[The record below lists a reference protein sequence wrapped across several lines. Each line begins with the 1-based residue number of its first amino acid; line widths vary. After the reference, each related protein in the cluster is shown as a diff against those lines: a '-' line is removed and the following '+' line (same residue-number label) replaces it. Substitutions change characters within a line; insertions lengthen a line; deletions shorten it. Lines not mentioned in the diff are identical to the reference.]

1 MAPPTAVDRNQS
13 LREARKR
20 YFEANDF
27 GADGGYSK
35 KWVPLE
41 LGPIKFA
48 IPNTPERVRA
58 VRYHDLH
65 HIVTGYQTDWIGE
78 FEISAWEVA
87 SSCRDFVAAWILNL
101 SGLAAGF
108 WVAPRRISRAFI
120 RGRHSRNLYP
130 ETFDENLLD
139 TEVGVMRQRLGL
151 DAPATAS
158 LRDWLALL
166 AWLLAGMLMII
177 GVLAATIGPLIYIV
191 MLLWP

>member
-1 MAPPTAVDRNQS
+1 MAPRITYDSNQS

-20 YFEANDF
+20 YFEANHF
-27 GADGGYSK
+27 GDDGGYSK

-48 IPNTPERVRA
+48 IPNTPGRVKA

-87 SSCRDFVAAWILNL
+87 SSCRDFAAAWILNL
-101 SGLAAGF
+101 SGLAAGIC
-108 WVAPRRISRAFI
+108 VAPRRISRAFI

-130 ETFDENLLD
+130 DTFNDSLLD
-139 TEVGVMRQRLGL
+139 AEVGATRQRLGL
-151 DAPATAS
+151 DAAATGS
-158 LRDWLALL
+158 PTDWLALL
-166 AWLLAGMLMII
+166 AWVLTGMLMIA
-177 GVLAATIGPLIYIV
+177 GVLAATLGPLVFIV